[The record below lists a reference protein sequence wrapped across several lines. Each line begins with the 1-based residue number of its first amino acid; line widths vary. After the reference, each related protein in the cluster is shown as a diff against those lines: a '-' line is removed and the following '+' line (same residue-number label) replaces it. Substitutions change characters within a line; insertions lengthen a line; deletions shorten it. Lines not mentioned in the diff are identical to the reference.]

1 MSCSV
6 SIVPSA
12 QRVNLEE
19 RTLLCEQRPIREEI
33 FTMDAD
39 PSTNLHLVIAI
50 KLSSQLLAR
59 CNVKGSLLLRMPGM
73 QVRLFV
79 TLALFGTH
87 RYEYAVE
94 Q

>member
-1 MSCSV
+1 MSWMT

-12 QRVNLEE
+12 QRVDLEE
-19 RTLLCEQRPIREEI
+19 RALLYEQLPVREQI
-33 FTMDAD
+33 LAVDAD
-39 PSTNLHLVIAI
+39 PGTHLRRIVAV
-50 KLSSQLLAR
+50 KFTGQHLA
-59 CNVKGSLLLRMPGM
+59 CGDVKGSLLLRMPGM